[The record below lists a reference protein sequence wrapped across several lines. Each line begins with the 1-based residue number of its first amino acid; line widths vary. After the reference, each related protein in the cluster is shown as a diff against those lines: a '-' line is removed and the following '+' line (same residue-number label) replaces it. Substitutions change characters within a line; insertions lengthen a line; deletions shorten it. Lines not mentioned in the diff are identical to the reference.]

1 MDNRKAIQKELLSQ
15 LAKGLEPQGFRR
27 REQSFVARMPGGS
40 HIFHVSLIN
49 HTQDFNVTADV
60 AVRHDALQDLVHE
73 SNSLLSKKEKQ
84 QTASVGAELGNI
96 AEGRQKRWIVAGPE
110 DAEGVCSSI
119 LAAFTDIGVP
129 ILLRFSS
136 LDEVLDV
143 CARDD
148 QEARLYEP
156 FLYMRA
162 MKAVGSAFLLGR
174 RDEFQRLVE
183 YKSVYLREQGDDF
196 DLSYFLPFAER
207 LATRWESSLV

>member
-1 MDNRKAIQKELLSQ
+1 MQYCHQVKGKMADFQLRNVGTSEVAGPGARATATEATASRASRSHSASPYCRLPLRSPTCCAARMYLRTVGLVYPRLRAIRLTPSPASHWTSISKELLSQ

-110 DAEGVCSSI
+110 DAEEVCSSI
-119 LAAFTDIGVP
+119 LST
-129 ILLRFSS
+129 
-136 LDEVLDV
+136 
-143 CARDD
+143 
-148 QEARLYEP
+148 
-156 FLYMRA
+156 
-162 MKAVGSAFLLGR
+162 
-174 RDEFQRLVE
+174 
-183 YKSVYLREQGDDF
+183 
-196 DLSYFLPFAER
+196 
-207 LATRWESSLV
+207 